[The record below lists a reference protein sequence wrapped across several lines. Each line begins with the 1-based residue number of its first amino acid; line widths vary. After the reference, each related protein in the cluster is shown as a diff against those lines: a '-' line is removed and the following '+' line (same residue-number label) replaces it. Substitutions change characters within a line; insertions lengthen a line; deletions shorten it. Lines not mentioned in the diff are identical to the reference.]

1 MPNIYRSTRWTGPQL
16 DAINLPEIPITFSVT
31 LLASDWED
39 TTQTIINSNFIVDG
53 YTYIVSSSSSN
64 INEYCLSSIYAG
76 DVITE
81 SKMTFYC
88 QTIPS
93 IDLVVNIIRL
103 RTV

>member
-16 DAINLPEIPITFSVT
+16 DAINLPEVPITFSVT